1 MKAVAVLEL
10 NNSKISWNE
19 LLHIWHSLLSM
30 TLSTVLHVRMQ
41 NVDHSKDYC
50 HLHLHQSQDSLQATH
65 HQPLLHLP
73 HHHNHQIHW
82 CQMSSKITPF
92 YSTKT
97 ICAFLT
103 FCYNIVGMMN
113 NARGVKNYVFLLL
126 IIIAH
131 KVNYQTNL
139 CILRINILII
149 IKPQWNTPFA

>member
-1 MKAVAVLEL
+1 
-10 NNSKISWNE
+10 
-19 LLHIWHSLLSM
+19 M

-73 HHHNHQIHW
+73 LQHNHQIHW

-103 FCYNIVGMMN
+103 FCYNQGSYIGYDSISVLSQS
-113 NARGVKNYVFLLL
+113 VSLLQVYLLL
-126 IIIAH
+126 ELSSSA
-131 KVNYQTNL
+131 VLAGTGGNRRQPAATSPLVFSGNL
-139 CILRINILII
+139 VLMTMYFKMSRYLNVTILKCQDI
-149 IKPQWNTPFA
+149 